1 MRLHANNSRVRA
13 LQRAVTA
20 SMQCVATDMAAAG
33 RADADDLHTGGAI
46 NAPSE
51 ADGGEGGG
59 SQG

>member
-1 MRLHANNSRVRA
+1 MRLHA